1 MSDTSFSSLVKHRM
15 RRGNS
20 TTIGSD
26 TSTFLSSASS
36 QRATMLTSPS
46 LSSSSETLEDWMY
59 WQRDANNAHC
69 WTKVYGVLDN
79 EFLWLFKG
87 NHSSRTMFLQIAVS
101 SVEVSGER
109 QLRIVD
115 PNGEDM
121 EIWLLDE
128 DSFVVWRQ
136 RLEEAAALT
145 TQFFRITEIEARRL
159 PRNSAYRGSLVTYRR
174 ASKRARYKAAIEWMA
189 SRWRQTFVQPTR

>member
-1 MSDTSFSSLVKHRM
+1 MSSSSFVSRVKQRAQ
-15 RRGNS
+15 RVS
-20 TTIGSD
+20 TLIGSD
-26 TSTFLSSASS
+26 SSTCISSESS
-36 QRATMLTSPS
+36 QRATILGSPS
-46 LSSSSETLEDWMY
+46 LSSGAETLEDWMY
-59 WQRDANNAHC
+59 WQRDASNAHC

-101 SVEVSGER
+101 SVEESGQR
-109 QLRIVD
+109 QIRIVD

-128 DSFVVWRQ
+128 DSFVTWRQ

-145 TQFFRITEIEARRL
+145 TQFFRMTELEARSL

-174 ASKRARYKAAIEWMA
+174 AGKRARYKAAIAWMA
-189 SRWRQTFVQPTR
+189 TRWRQKFVPATR

>member
-1 MSDTSFSSLVKHRM
+1 MGSLTALVKQRM
-15 RRGNS
+15 RRS
-20 TTIGSD
+20 QTTDSD
-26 TSTFLSSASS
+26 ASTFLSTSSASS
-36 QRATMLTSPS
+36 QRATMLGSPMISPS
-46 LSSSSETLEDWMY
+46 TETLEDWMY
-59 WQRDANNAHC
+59 WQRDASNAHC

-101 SVEVSGER
+101 SVEVSGQR
-109 QLRIVD
+109 QLRLVD

-128 DSFVVWRQ
+128 ETFGTWRQ

-145 TQFFRITEIEARRL
+145 TQFFRMTEIEARRL
-159 PRNSAYRGSLVTYRR
+159 PRNSAYRGSLVSYRR
-174 ASKRARYKAAIEWMA
+174 ANRRARYKAALEWMA
-189 SRWRQTFVQPTR
+189 THWRRNFVPPSR

>member
-1 MSDTSFSSLVKHRM
+1 MCSSFASLVKQRTQ
-15 RRGNS
+15 RAS
-20 TTIGSD
+20 TFIGSD
-26 TSTFLSSASS
+26 ASTFLSNVSS
-36 QRATMLTSPS
+36 QRTTILASPS
-46 LSSSSETLEDWMY
+46 LSSGAETLEDWMY

-101 SVEVSGER
+101 SVEVSGQR
-109 QLRIVD
+109 QLRLVD

-121 EIWLLDE
+121 EIWLMDE
-128 DSFVVWRQ
+128 DSFITWRQ

-145 TQFFRITEIEARRL
+145 MQFFRMTELEAHRL
-159 PRNSAYRGSLVTYRR
+159 PRKSAYRGSLVTYRR
-174 ASKRARYKAAIEWMA
+174 NSKQTRYKAAIEWVA
-189 SRWRQTFVQPTR
+189 TRWKKKFGHSTR